1 MTDTTPVPS
10 STVAIIGGGVMGG
23 AIAAGVRGGG
33 WSAEAVT
40 VADRHTETLADLAVA
55 HGLVTT
61 TSVAEAAAG
70 ADVIVF
76 AVKPQDAAGVLAEF
90 GPQVKPGSMLLTVAA
105 GLPASF
111 YEARLPQGTAV
122 VRAMPNTPALVGFGA
137 TAIAPGTSATEAHLA
152 VAARVLAATGLVVT
166 VEESQIN
173 AVSTVSGSGPAYFY
187 AFVEA
192 MIEAGITQGLDRDAA
207 TSLATQTL
215 IGAGRLLES
224 SGATPAQLR
233 ARVSSKGGTTLAA
246 LDAMSHAGLQTVVA
260 VGLAAADRRARELAV
275 ELAGE

>member
-1 MTDTTPVPS
+1 MTDTTPAPS

-23 AIAAGVRGGG
+23 AIAAAVRAGG
-33 WSAEAVT
+33 WSEDAVT
-40 VADRHTETLADLAVA
+40 VADRNTETLADLAAA

-61 TSVAEAAAG
+61 TSLAEAATG

-76 AVKPQDAAGVLAEF
+76 AVKPQDAAEVLAAF
-90 GPQVKPGSMLLTVAA
+90 ASQMKPGAMLLTVAA

-111 YEARLPQGTAV
+111 YEARLPAGTAV
-122 VRAMPNTPALVGFGA
+122 VRAMPNTPALVGYGA
-137 TAIAPGTSATEAHLA
+137 TAIAAGASATDAHLT
-152 VAARVLAATGLVVT
+152 VAAKVLAATGLVVV

-192 MIEAGITQGLDRDAA
+192 MVEAGITQGLDRDVA

-224 SGATPAQLR
+224 SSATPAELR
-233 ARVSSKGGTTLAA
+233 TRVSSKRGTTLAA
-246 LDAMSHAGLQTVVA
+246 LDAMNHAGLQTVVA
-260 VGLAAADRRARELAV
+260 VGLSAADRRARELAV
-275 ELAGE
+275 ELSGD

>member
-1 MTDTTPVPS
+1 MTDTTPAPS
-10 STVAIIGGGVMGG
+10 STIAIIGGGVMGG
-23 AIAAGVRGGG
+23 AIAAGVRNGG
-33 WSAEAVT
+33 WPAEAVT
-40 VADRHTETLADLAVA
+40 VADRHSETLADLAGA
-55 HGLVTT
+55 HGLLTT

-76 AVKPQDAAGVLAEF
+76 AVKPQNAAEVLAEF
-90 GPQVKPGSMLLTVAA
+90 GPHVKPGSMVLTIAA
-105 GLPASF
+105 GLSASF
-111 YEARLPQGTAV
+111 YEARLPHGTPV

-137 TAIAPGTSATEAHLA
+137 TAIAAGASATDAHLT
-152 VAARVLAATGLVVT
+152 VASRVLAATGLVVT
-166 VEESQIN
+166 VDEGQIN

-192 MIEAGITQGLDRDAA
+192 MVEAGITQGLDRDVASA
-207 TSLATQTL
+207 LARQTL

-224 SGATPAQLR
+224 SGATPAELR

-246 LDAMSHAGLQTVVA
+246 LEAMGHAGLQTVVA
-260 VGLAAADRRARELAV
+260 VGLSAADRRARELAV

>member
-1 MTDTTPVPS
+1 MTETTPASS
-10 STVAIIGGGVMGG
+10 STIAIIGGGVMGG
-23 AIAAGVRGGG
+23 AIAASVRNGG
-33 WSAEAVT
+33 WPAEAVT
-40 VADRHTETLADLAVA
+40 VADRNTEILADLAAA

-76 AVKPQDAAGVLAEF
+76 AVKPQDAAAVLAEF
-90 GPQVKPGSMLLTVAA
+90 GSHVRPGAMLLTVAA

-111 YEARLPQGTAV
+111 YEARLPAGTAV

-137 TAIAPGTSATEAHLA
+137 TAIAASTSATDAHLA
-152 VAARVLAATGLVVT
+152 VAARLLAATGLVVT
-166 VEESQIN
+166 VAEGDIN

-187 AFVEA
+187 AFLEA
-192 MIEAGITQGLDRDAA
+192 MVEAGITQGLDRDVA
-207 TSLATQTL
+207 TALARQTL

-224 SGATPAQLR
+224 SGATPGELR

-246 LDAMSHAGLQTVVA
+246 LDAMGHAGLQTVVA
-260 VGLAAADRRARELAV
+260 VGLAAADRRARDMAV